1 MTERKRKRKPKPTP
15 EMEQLAQAVI
25 AAMAS
30 QSEGYKA
37 SDVYETMQEGLK
49 LAMERLM
56 QTEMTDFL
64 GYQKSSQE
72 AKATSNRRN
81 GSSSKT
87 VRSKHG
93 ALELSTP
100 RDRNAEFESHL
111 LPKYKK
117 DICDI
122 EDKVIAMYARGMSER
137 DISQTIL

>member
-1 MTERKRKRKPKPTP
+1 MTERKRKPKPTP

-81 GSSSKT
+81 DSSSKT

-93 ALELSTP
+93 ALELSIP